1 MRRVGT
7 NVEVSDVHKMADR
20 VMIDLF
26 KQKIQESNLNSG
38 QVEGTWAEASDILR
52 SHFGKISRIM
62 IQNEYKLHSLY
73 QMAIKELEL
82 SKPTHT

>member
-7 NVEVSDVHKMADR
+7 NVEFLDVHKMADR

-52 SHFGKISRIM
+52 NHFGKISRIM
-62 IQNEYKLHSLY
+62 IQNEYKLRSLY